1 MSVQLHRYTHE
12 IINTLSV
19 RKVLAAVL
27 AVYFAVW
34 GLIIMVFSA
43 NQNHALNA
51 WYALALQGHNTGLC
65 LKAH

>member
-1 MSVQLHRYTHE
+1 MLVQLYRCTHE

-43 NQNHALNA
+43 N
-51 WYALALQGHNTGLC
+51 
-65 LKAH
+65 